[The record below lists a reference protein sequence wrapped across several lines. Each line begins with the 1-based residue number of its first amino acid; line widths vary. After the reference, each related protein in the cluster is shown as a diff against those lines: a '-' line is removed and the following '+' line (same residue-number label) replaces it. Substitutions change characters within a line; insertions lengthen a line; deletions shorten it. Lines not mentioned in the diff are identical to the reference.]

1 MLPGCMSNSPAA
13 ATTATAAVAAQE
25 TIEIIM
31 AQHKNA
37 NRNVKIARERA
48 REGATERRGGRE
60 GYRGTCDINNGSL
73 ALTMAL

>member
-48 REGATERRGGRE
+48 TERGGGVGEE
-60 GYRGTCDINNGSL
+60 GERGTGVHAI
-73 ALTMAL
+73 LTMDH